1 MATTLYRN
9 GTIYSAA
16 DPFATALLIDSDTV
30 AWLGGEEA
38 AERYVEKADEV
49 IDLAGALITPAFVES
64 HTHLAALGRN
74 LGGADLGAASS
85 GSQLL
90 ELLSARAKGAE
101 SVIIAQGWDET
112 SWVDSS
118 LPSETDLS
126 SAAGGRP
133 YYLARRDV
141 HSALV
146 NRELLDRLGLGSIAS
161 GVVARCRT

>member
-74 LGGADLGAASS
+74 LGERTWGQPPLAVNCLNCSRP
-85 GSQLL
+85 
-90 ELLSARAKGAE
+90 EPK
-101 SVIIAQGWDET
+101 V
-112 SWVDSS
+112 
-118 LPSETDLS
+118 PS
-126 SAAGGRP
+126 R
-133 YYLARRDV
+133 
-141 HSALV
+141 
-146 NRELLDRLGLGSIAS
+146 
-161 GVVARCRT
+161 